1 MTSVHVGE
9 VHTDV
14 IPSAAAGAALPAAAK
29 HEHLGASE
37 EQWQESRCH
46 AEWLRA
52 RVAAEGFDD

>member
-1 MTSVHVGE
+1 MSVHVDE

-14 IPSAAAGAALPAAAK
+14 IPTGSG
-29 HEHLGASE
+29 GASPSRPARGE
-37 EQWQESRCH
+37 PLGVRDERWRESRCH

>member
-1 MTSVHVGE
+1 MSVHVDE

-14 IPSAAAGAALPAAAK
+14 IPTGSPGTAPSRPA
-29 HEHLGASE
+29 HEPLGARE
-37 EQWQESRCH
+37 ERWLQLRCH